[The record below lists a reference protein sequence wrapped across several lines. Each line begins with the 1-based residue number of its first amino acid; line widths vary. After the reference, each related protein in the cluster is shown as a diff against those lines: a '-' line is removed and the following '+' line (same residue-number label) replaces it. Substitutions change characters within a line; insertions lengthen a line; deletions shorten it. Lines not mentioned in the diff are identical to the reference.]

1 MFTKV
6 PVIMRNKESG
16 NITEFFA
23 LLNIAHICTVF
34 PYDEGRSCSV
44 MLLDGG
50 KVGINLP
57 FAEFSERLLEL
68 RKLTLDS

>member
-6 PVIMRNKESG
+6 PILMHGDKP
-16 NITEFFA
+16 TQFDA
-23 LLNIAHICTVF
+23 LVNIAHICTVF
-34 PYDEGRSCSV
+34 PYDNGRSCSV
-44 MLLDGG
+44 MMLDGG
-50 KVGINLP
+50 RLSINLP